1 MQLQC
6 GLFHQKHI
14 QLASY
19 GLVRNTLTK
28 TNQNKTKS
36 DLFPSANLDQILT
49 QLRSKSNTITGP
61 NKIPIKIPIPLIH
74 RGTGGYTAHHDTYA
88 RGK

>member
-1 MQLQC
+1 MLQC
-6 GLFHQKHI
+6 GLFHQKPT

-19 GLVRNTLTK
+19 GLDRNMQTR

-36 DLFPSANLDQILT
+36 TSFPSANLDQILT

-61 NKIPIKIPIPLIH
+61 NKIPIKILIPLIH